1 MPAQIVTTDDLRELK
16 VELLE
21 DFKQL
26 LKEHNGQPSKK
37 WLKSPEVRKLLDISP
52 GTLQNLRINGT
63 LPYTKM
69 GGALYYDYEDIQ
81 KILLANKK
89 QNKLF

>member
-21 DFKQL
+21 DFKRL
-26 LKEHNGQPSKK
+26 LKEHGGQPSKK
-37 WLKSPEVRKLLDISP
+37 WLKSPEVRKLLNISP

-81 KILLANKK
+81 KILQANKTH
-89 QNKLF
+89 NKLF

>member
-1 MPAQIVTTDDLRELK
+1 MSATIITTEDLHEFK
-16 VELLE
+16 VELLD
-21 DFKQL
+21 DFKRL
-26 LKEHNGQPSKK
+26 LKEHGGHPAKK

-69 GGALYYDYEDIQ
+69 GGVMYYDYEDIQ
-81 KILLANKK
+81 KVMLENK
-89 QNKLF
+89 QHNRF